1 MRRQLLISF
10 VAVSFLFSAA
20 SAAPG
25 EAVQPPPNSVQ
36 VNFDNVDIKDFAK
49 VVSEATGKDIIIPPN
64 LRGKIT
70 VVSPKPIP
78 KKELFDLFV
87 AALDE
92 LGYQVVNY
100 RHYVKIVK
108 NREAPKEST
117 TVVKGPVDGGDQVV
131 TYIFVPRHLQVMTL
145 QGLIRNMLSSVGR
158 VSYVRETNAIVVTD
172 KEKNVHRLITVLN
185 RLDRAP
191 LKLQI
196 ASYTFKNAKAEQVA
210 KILQSLLEKGFAF
223 DIAKTFPLP
232 GRQYFHF
239 AVDQR
244 TNTLYVVGTPSI
256 IVKVLKLSQKLD
268 KPLKV
273 KEGDVHIIKL
283 NYAFADDMAKVLDSL
298 FKGTGQRKFGLT
310 GPVRV
315 VADKGS
321 NSLIVLASPEDF
333 SVVKDVVK
341 SIDVKRPQVFVEV
354 QIVEMSMDKLL
365 QMGVEWKFLSRGNY
379 VPFGGSLY
387 GNLPLQPGYPNA
399 SPGLLL
405 GIAKWRDG
413 VPDIG
418 LLLNAYAKEGGVNVI
433 ATPQILTLDNE
444 EAEINISKVIPY
456 STGVKYDTNNNPVIS
471 YDYKDVGIVLK
482 ITPHITASGEVRLK
496 VYEKVEDVVGYAN
509 ADQTA
514 PITSKRE
521 AKTTV
526 DVHDGQT
533 LVIGG
538 LIKRKKLTTVEKVPV
553 LGSIPV
559 IGNLF
564 KKTGHQ
570 IEKTNLLVF
579 ITPHIVRNTQEEQAL
594 TARKVREYRENLLE
608 IKRSRR
614 GVLSDVRGFG
624 QFELDKGLQVHV
636 KDIN

>member
-1 MRRQLLISF
+1 MGKRLALLTGILALSLTGTQPLLG
-10 VAVSFLFSAA
+10 AE
-20 SAAPG
+20 G
-25 EAVQPPPNSVQ
+25 ENVSVQ
-36 VNFDNVDIKDFAK
+36 VNFEDVDIKDFAK
-49 VVSEATGKDIIIPPN
+49 VVSKATGKNIVIPPT

-78 KKELFDLFV
+78 KKELFELFV

-92 LGYQVVNY
+92 LGYQVVDY
-100 RHYVKIVK
+100 GDYVKIV
-108 NREAPKEST
+108 RSRDAAKESSE
-117 TVVKGPVDGGDQVV
+117 VVLGKVDGGDRVL
-131 TYIFVPRHLQVMTL
+131 TYVYVPRHLMVVNM
-145 QGLIRNMLSSVGR
+145 QGMVRNMLSGIGR
-158 VSYVRETNAIVVTD
+158 VSFLKDANALIVTD
-172 KEKNVHRLITVLN
+172 KEKNVHKLIKVLK

-191 LKLQI
+191 IKFKVASFQLKNG
-196 ASYTFKNAKAEQVA
+196 KAKDVA
-210 KILQSLLEKGFAF
+210 RVLKALLERSFAF
-223 DIAKTFPLP
+223 DVSRTFPIP
-232 GRQYFHF
+232 GREYFHL
-239 AVDQR
+239 VPDER
-244 TNTLYVVGTPSI
+244 TNTLYLVATDKVIKQVMPLVEQLDRPVKIEKSNVH
-256 IVKVLKLSQKLD
+256 IVK
-268 KPLKV
+268 
-273 KEGDVHIIKL
+273 L
-283 NYAFADDMAKVLDSL
+283 NFAFAEDTAKVLDSL
-298 FKGTGQRKFGLT
+298 FKGSDKEKFGLS
-310 GPVRV
+310 GAVKI
-315 VADKGS
+315 VADKAS
-321 NSLIVLASPEDF
+321 NSLIVLSTPEDF
-333 SVVKDVVK
+333 KVIKEVIK

-365 QMGVEWKFLSRGNY
+365 QMGVEWKFLSRGNSA
-379 VPFGGSLY
+379 PFGGSLY
-387 GNLPLQPGYPNA
+387 GNLPLQPGYPSA

-418 LLLNAYAKEGGVNVI
+418 LLINAYAKEGGVNVI

-456 STGVKYDTNNNPVIS
+456 STGMKYDANNNPVIS

-521 AKTTV
+521 ARTTV
-526 DVHDGQT
+526 DVKDGQT

-538 LIKRKKLTTVEKVPV
+538 LIKKKKLTTVERVPV

-559 IGNLF
+559 VGNLF

-579 ITPHIVRNTQEEQAL
+579 ITPRVVRNLQEENAL
-594 TARKVREYRENLLE
+594 TSQKVNQYRENLLE
-608 IKRSRR
+608 IKKGRK
-614 GVLSDVRGFG
+614 GILSDVKGFG
-624 QFELDKGLQVHV
+624 EFELNGGIKVNV
-636 KDIN
+636 KELN

>member
-1 MRRQLLISF
+1 MVKRTVSAALL
-10 VAVSFLFSAA
+10 AA
-20 SAAPG
+20 SAVLVAPI
-25 EAVQPPPNSVQ
+25 QPPLLAQEPKSVQ
-36 VNFDNVDIKDFAK
+36 VNFVDVDIKDFTK
-49 VVSEATGKDIIIPPN
+49 VVSQATGKNIIVPPT

-70 VVSPKPIP
+70 IISPKPIP

-100 RHYVKIVK
+100 KDYVKIVR
-108 NREAPKEST
+108 NREVAREST
-117 TVVKGPVDGGDQVV
+117 TVLTGRVDGGDIVV
-131 TYIFVPRHLQVMTL
+131 TYIYIPRHLYVMNL
-145 QGLIRNMLSSVGR
+145 QGLIRNMLSPVGR
-158 VSYVRETNAIVVTD
+158 VSFVRESNAVVITD
-172 KEKNVHRLITVLN
+172 KEKNVHRIVKVLS

-191 LKLQI
+191 LKLKI
-196 ASYTFKNAKAEQVA
+196 ASYTFKNAKAQDVV
-210 KILQSLLEKGFAF
+210 KVLQALLEKGFAF

-232 GRQYFHF
+232 GREYYHF
-239 AVDQR
+239 AVDGR
-244 TNTLYVVGTPSI
+244 TNTLYVVGTPKT
-256 IVKVLKLSQKLD
+256 IVRVLQLCEKLD
-268 KPLKV
+268 RPIKV
-273 KEGDVHIIKL
+273 KEGDIHIIKL
-283 NYAFADDMAKVLDSL
+283 NYAFAEDMAKVLDSL
-298 FKGTGQRKFGLT
+298 FKDTSQKKFGLS
-310 GPVRV
+310 GPVKV

-321 NSLIVLASPEDF
+321 NSLIVLASPQDF
-333 SVVKDVVK
+333 AVVKDVVK

-387 GNLPLQPGYPNA
+387 GNLPLQPGYPSA

-579 ITPHIVRNTQEEQAL
+579 ITPHIVRNTEEEQAL
-594 TARKVREYRENLLE
+594 TARKVAEYRENLLE
-608 IKRSRR
+608 IKRSRK
-614 GVLSDVRGFG
+614 GILSDIKGFG
-624 QFELDKGLQVHV
+624 QFELNKGLMVNV
-636 KDIN
+636 KDVK

>member
-1 MRRQLLISF
+1 MRRKLSVLCTIL
-10 VAVSFLFSAA
+10 ALMG
-20 SAAPG
+20 AP
-25 EAVQPPPNSVQ
+25 EKSLSQEPSSVQ
-36 VNFDNVDIKDFAK
+36 VNFEEVDIKDFTK
-49 VVSEATGKDIIIPPN
+49 IVSKATGKNIVIPPS

-70 VVSPKPIP
+70 VISPQPIP
-78 KKELFDLFV
+78 KKELFNLYV

-92 LGYQVVNY
+92 LGYQVVDY
-100 RHYVKIVK
+100 GHYVKIVR
-108 NREAPKEST
+108 NNQVARESA
-117 TVVKGPVDGGDQVV
+117 TVARGKIDGGDKVL
-131 TYIFVPRHLQVMTL
+131 TYIYIPKHLLVANLHSMV
-145 QGLIRNMLSSVGR
+145 RNMLSRVGK
-158 VSYVRETNAIVVTD
+158 VSIVRDSNAIIVTD
-172 KEKNVHRLITVLN
+172 KEKNIHKLITVLN

-191 LKLQI
+191 VSLQI
-196 ASYTFKNAKAEQVA
+196 ASYKLKNARAEDVEKVLKA
-210 KILQSLLEKGFAF
+210 LLEKGFAF
-223 DIAKTFPLP
+223 DIAKTFPIP
-232 GRQYFHF
+232 GRDYFHF
-239 AVDQR
+239 ATDER
-244 TNTLYVVGTPSI
+244 TNTLYLVGTPK
-256 IVKVLKLSQKLD
+256 IVRQVNSLIAKLD
-268 KPLKV
+268 KPIKV
-273 KEGDVHIIKL
+273 KKGNVHIVRL
-283 NYAFADDMAKVLDSL
+283 NYAFAEDTAKVLDSL
-298 FKGTGQRKFGLT
+298 FKGSDKKKYGLT
-310 GPVRV
+310 GAVKI
-315 VADKGS
+315 VADKSS
-321 NSLIVLASPEDF
+321 NSLIVLSKPEDF
-333 SVVKDVVK
+333 AVIKEIIK

-365 QMGVEWKFLSRGNY
+365 QMGVEWKFLSRGEH

-387 GNLPLQPGYPNA
+387 GNLPLQPGYPSA

-413 VPDIG
+413 TPDIG

-456 STGVKYDTNNNPVIS
+456 STGLKYDANNNPVIS

-521 AKTTV
+521 TRTTV
-526 DVHDGQT
+526 DVKNGQT

-538 LIKRKKLTTVEKVPV
+538 LIKKKKLTTVERVPV

-559 IGNLF
+559 VGNLF

-579 ITPHIVRNTQEEQAL
+579 ITPKVVRNVQEENSL
-594 TARKVREYRENLLE
+594 TSTKVNEYNENLEE
-608 IKRSRR
+608 IKRTRSS
-614 GVLSDVRGFG
+614 VLSDIKGFG
-624 QFELDKGLQVHV
+624 KFELNEGMEIEV
-636 KDIN
+636 KKLK

>member
-1 MRRQLLISF
+1 MGKRLALLTGILALS
-10 VAVSFLFSAA
+10 LT
-20 SAAPG
+20 G
-25 EAVQPPPNSVQ
+25 TQPLLGAEGGNVSVQ
-36 VNFDNVDIKDFAK
+36 VNFEDVDIKDFAK
-49 VVSEATGKDIIIPPN
+49 VVSKATGKNIVIPPT

-78 KKELFDLFV
+78 KKELFELFV

-92 LGYQVVNY
+92 LGYQVVDY
-100 RHYVKIVK
+100 GDYVKIV
-108 NREAPKEST
+108 RSRDAAKESSE
-117 TVVKGPVDGGDQVV
+117 VVLGKVDGGDRVL
-131 TYIFVPRHLQVMTL
+131 TYVYVPRHLMVVNM
-145 QGLIRNMLSSVGR
+145 QGMVRNMLSGIGR
-158 VSYVRETNAIVVTD
+158 VSFLKDANALIVTD
-172 KEKNVHRLITVLN
+172 KEKNVHKLIKVLK

-191 LKLQI
+191 IKFKVASFQLKNG
-196 ASYTFKNAKAEQVA
+196 KAKDVA
-210 KILQSLLEKGFAF
+210 RVLKALLERSFAF
-223 DIAKTFPLP
+223 DVSRTFPIP
-232 GRQYFHF
+232 GREYFHL
-239 AVDQR
+239 VPDER
-244 TNTLYVVGTPSI
+244 TNTLYPVATDKVIKQVMPLVEQLDRPVKIEKSNVH
-256 IVKVLKLSQKLD
+256 IVK
-268 KPLKV
+268 
-273 KEGDVHIIKL
+273 L
-283 NYAFADDMAKVLDSL
+283 NFAFAEDTAKVLDSL
-298 FKGTGQRKFGLT
+298 FKGSDKEKFGLS
-310 GPVRV
+310 GAVKI
-315 VADKGS
+315 VADKAS
-321 NSLIVLASPEDF
+321 NSLIVLSTPEDF
-333 SVVKDVVK
+333 KVIKEVIK

-365 QMGVEWKFLSRGNY
+365 QMGVEWKFLSRGNSA
-379 VPFGGSLY
+379 PFGGSLY
-387 GNLPLQPGYPNA
+387 GNLPLQPGYPSA

-418 LLLNAYAKEGGVNVI
+418 LLINAYAKEGGVNVI

-456 STGVKYDTNNNPVIS
+456 STGMKYDANNNPVIS

-521 AKTTV
+521 ARTTV
-526 DVHDGQT
+526 DVKDGQT

-538 LIKRKKLTTVEKVPV
+538 LIKKKKLTTVERVPV

-559 IGNLF
+559 VGNLF

-579 ITPHIVRNTQEEQAL
+579 ITPRVVRNLQEENAL
-594 TARKVREYRENLLE
+594 TSQKVNQYRENLLE
-608 IKRSRR
+608 IKKGRK
-614 GVLSDVRGFG
+614 GILSDVKGFG
-624 QFELDKGLQVHV
+624 EFELNGGIKVNV
-636 KDIN
+636 KELN

>member
-1 MRRQLLISF
+1 MVKRTISATLLCLTLMAST
-10 VAVSFLFSAA
+10 AA
-20 SAAPG
+20 YSQ
-25 EAVQPPPNSVQ
+25 QPTSVQ
-36 VNFDNVDIKDFAK
+36 VNFEDVDIKDFTK
-49 VVSEATGKDIIIPPN
+49 VVSQAVGKNIIVPPT

-70 VVSPKPIP
+70 IISPKPIP
-78 KKELFDLFV
+78 KKELFNLYV

-92 LGYQVVNY
+92 LGYQVVDY
-100 RHYVKIVK
+100 GDYVKIVR
-108 NREAPKEST
+108 NRHAAREATSVAT
-117 TVVKGPVDGGDQVV
+117 RRLDGGDRVL
-131 TYIFVPRHLQVMTL
+131 TYVFLPRHLNVLNL
-145 QGLIRNMLSSVGR
+145 QGLVRNMISEIGR
-158 VSYVRETNAIVVTD
+158 VSFVRDTNAIVVTD
-172 KEKNVHRLITVLN
+172 KEKNLHRLMVILN
-185 RLDRAP
+185 RLDRTP
-191 LKLQI
+191 VKLQI
-196 ASYTFKNAKAEQVA
+196 ATFTLKHADAKEAV
-210 KILQSLLEKGFAF
+210 KVLSSVLDKGFAF
-223 DIAKTFPLP
+223 DIARTVPIP
-232 GRQYFHF
+232 GRDYYHF
-239 AVDQR
+239 AVDER
-244 TNTLYVVGTPSI
+244 TNTVYLVGTPSVI
-256 IVKVLKLSQKLD
+256 ERVKTLIPHIDTPVSVKTGNIHIVKLK
-268 KPLKV
+268 
-273 KEGDVHIIKL
+273 
-283 NYAFADDMAKVLDSL
+283 YAFATDTAKVLENL
-298 FKGTGQRKFGLT
+298 FKGVNGKKYGLT
-310 GPVRV
+310 GPVKV

-321 NSLIVLASPEDF
+321 NSLIVLASPQDF
-333 SVVKDVVK
+333 SVVKDVIS

-387 GNLPLQPGYPNA
+387 GNLPLQPGYPSA

-456 STGVKYDTNNNPVIS
+456 STGIKYDANNNPVIS

-482 ITPHITASGEVRLK
+482 ITPHITSSGEVRLK

-521 AKTTV
+521 ARTTV
-526 DVHDGQT
+526 DVQDGQT

-538 LIKRKKLTTVEKVPV
+538 LIKSKKLTTIEKVPV
-553 LGSIPV
+553 LGNIPV

-579 ITPHIVRNTQEEQAL
+579 ITPHVVRNLQEENAL
-594 TARKVREYRENLLE
+594 TASKVKAYISNIKSIQQSRKGIFSD
-608 IKRSRR
+608 IK
-614 GVLSDVRGFG
+614 GFG
-624 QFELDKGLQVHV
+624 KFELNQGINFNV
-636 KDIN
+636 KNLN

>member
-1 MRRQLLISF
+1 MKRKVATALLFTLSLTVPKI
-10 VAVSFLFSAA
+10 AYA
-20 SAAPG
+20 
-25 EAVQPPPNSVQ
+25 QPPSEVQ
-36 VNFDNVDIKDFAK
+36 VNFDNVEIKDFAK
-49 VVSEATGKDIIIPPN
+49 VVSKATGKNIIIPPT

-70 VVSPKPIP
+70 IVSSEPIP
-78 KKELFDLFV
+78 KRELYNLFL

-92 LGYQVVNY
+92 LGYQAIDY
-100 RHYVKIVK
+100 GDYVKIVRK
-108 NREAPKEST
+108 REATRESAR
-117 TVVKGPVDGGDQVV
+117 VAFGKVDGGDRVL
-131 TYIFVPRHLQVMTL
+131 TYIFVPKHLTVMNL
-145 QGLIRNMLSSVGR
+145 ESMARNMLSEIGR
-158 VSYVRETNAIVVTD
+158 MAVLREANALIVTD
-172 KEKNVHRLITVLN
+172 KEKNIHKLITVLR

-191 LKLQI
+191 VKLQI
-196 ASYTFKNAKAEQVA
+196 ASYQLKNGKASQVA
-210 KILQSLLEKGFAF
+210 KLLKEILEKSFAL
-223 DIAKTFPLP
+223 DITKAFPIP
-232 GRQYFHF
+232 GREYFHL
-239 AVDQR
+239 VPDDR
-244 TNTLYVVGTPSI
+244 TNTLYLVGTHKVIEKVNSI
-256 IVKVLKLSQKLD
+256 IGELDRPITVKT
-268 KPLKV
+268 
-273 KEGDVHIIKL
+273 GNVHIIKL
-283 NYAFADDMAKVLDSL
+283 NYAFAQDTAKVLDNL
-298 FKGTGQRKFGLT
+298 FKGSSGKKYGLT
-310 GPVRV
+310 GAVKV

-321 NSLIVLASPEDF
+321 NSLIVLATPEDF
-333 SVVKDVVK
+333 QIIKGIVK

-387 GNLPLQPGYPNA
+387 GNLPLQPGYPSA

-405 GIAKWRDG
+405 GIAKWRNG

-418 LLLNAYAKEGGVNVI
+418 LLINAYAKEGGVNVI

-496 VYEKVEDVVGYAN
+496 VYEKVEDVIGYAN

-521 AKTTV
+521 ARTTV
-526 DVHDGQT
+526 DVKDGQT

-538 LIKRKKLTTVEKVPV
+538 LIKKKKLTTVEKVPV
-553 LGSIPV
+553 LGNIPI

-579 ITPHIVRNTQEEQAL
+579 ITPRVVRSVSEENSLTQM
-594 TARKVREYRENLLE
+594 KINEYRENLLE
-608 IKRSRR
+608 IKRSRE
-614 GVLSDVRGFG
+614 GILSDIKGFG
-624 QFELDKGLQVHV
+624 KFELNQGLKVEV
-636 KDIN
+636 KSLN

>member
-1 MRRQLLISF
+1 MRRKLSVLYTI
-10 VAVSFLFSAA
+10 LTLMG
-20 SAAPG
+20 AP
-25 EAVQPPPNSVQ
+25 EKSLSQEPSSVQ
-36 VNFDNVDIKDFAK
+36 VNFEEVDIKDFTK
-49 VVSEATGKDIIIPPN
+49 IVSKATGKNIVIPPS

-70 VVSPKPIP
+70 VISPQPIP
-78 KKELFDLFV
+78 RKELFNLYV

-92 LGYQVVNY
+92 LGYQVVDY
-100 RHYVKIVK
+100 GHYVKIVR
-108 NREAPKEST
+108 NNQVARESA
-117 TVVKGPVDGGDQVV
+117 TVARGKIDGGDKVL
-131 TYIFVPRHLQVMTL
+131 TYIYIPKHLLVANLHSMA
-145 QGLIRNMLSSVGR
+145 RNMLSRVGK
-158 VSYVRETNAIVVTD
+158 VSIVRDSNAIIVTD
-172 KEKNVHRLITVLN
+172 KEKNIHKLITVLN

-191 LKLQI
+191 VSLQI
-196 ASYTFKNAKAEQVA
+196 ASYKLKNARAEDVEKVLKA
-210 KILQSLLEKGFAF
+210 LLEKGFAF
-223 DIAKTFPLP
+223 DIAKTFPIP
-232 GRQYFHF
+232 GRDYFHF
-239 AVDQR
+239 ATDER
-244 TNTLYVVGTPSI
+244 TNTLYLVGTPK
-256 IVKVLKLSQKLD
+256 IVRQVNSLIAKLD
-268 KPLKV
+268 KPIKV
-273 KEGDVHIIKL
+273 KKGNVHIVRL
-283 NYAFADDMAKVLDSL
+283 NYAFAEDTAKVLDSL
-298 FKGTGQRKFGLT
+298 FKGSDKKKYGLT
-310 GPVRV
+310 GAVKI
-315 VADKGS
+315 VADKSS
-321 NSLIVLASPEDF
+321 NSLIVLSKPEDF
-333 SVVKDVVK
+333 AVIKEIIK

-365 QMGVEWKFLSRGNY
+365 QMGVEWKFLSRGEH

-387 GNLPLQPGYPNA
+387 GNLPLQPGYPSA

-413 VPDIG
+413 TPDIG

-456 STGVKYDTNNNPVIS
+456 STGLKYDANNNPVIS

-521 AKTTV
+521 TRTTV
-526 DVHDGQT
+526 DVKNGQT

-538 LIKRKKLTTVEKVPV
+538 LIKKKKLTTVERIPV

-559 IGNLF
+559 VGNLF

-579 ITPHIVRNTQEEQAL
+579 ITPKVVRNVQEENSL
-594 TARKVREYRENLLE
+594 TSTKVNEYNENLEE
-608 IKRSRR
+608 IKRTRSS
-614 GVLSDVRGFG
+614 VLSDIKGFG
-624 QFELDKGLQVHV
+624 KFELNEGMEIEV
-636 KDIN
+636 KKLK

>member
-1 MRRQLLISF
+1 MVKRTISATLLCLTLMAST
-10 VAVSFLFSAA
+10 AA
-20 SAAPG
+20 YSQ
-25 EAVQPPPNSVQ
+25 QPTSVQ
-36 VNFDNVDIKDFAK
+36 VNFEDVDIKDFTK
-49 VVSEATGKDIIIPPN
+49 VVSQAIGKNIIVPPT

-70 VVSPKPIP
+70 IISPKPIP
-78 KKELFDLFV
+78 KKELFNLYV

-92 LGYQVVNY
+92 LGYQVVDY
-100 RHYVKIVK
+100 GDYVKIVR
-108 NREAPKEST
+108 NRHAAREATSVAT
-117 TVVKGPVDGGDQVV
+117 RRLDGGDRVL
-131 TYIFVPRHLQVMTL
+131 TYVFLPRHLNVLNL
-145 QGLIRNMLSSVGR
+145 QGLVRNMLSEIGK
-158 VSYVRETNAIVVTD
+158 VSFVKDTNAIVVTD
-172 KEKNVHRLITVLN
+172 KEKNLHRLMVILN
-185 RLDRAP
+185 RLDRTP
-191 LKLQI
+191 VKLQI
-196 ASYTFKNAKAEQVA
+196 ATFTLKHADAKEAV
-210 KILQSLLEKGFAF
+210 KVLSSVLDKGFAF
-223 DIAKTFPLP
+223 DIARTVPIP
-232 GRQYFHF
+232 GRDYYHF
-239 AVDQR
+239 AVDER
-244 TNTLYVVGTPSI
+244 TNTVYLVGTPSVI
-256 IVKVLKLSQKLD
+256 ERVKTLIPHIDTPVSVKTGNIHIVKLK
-268 KPLKV
+268 
-273 KEGDVHIIKL
+273 
-283 NYAFADDMAKVLDSL
+283 YAFATDTAKVLENL
-298 FKGTGQRKFGLT
+298 FKGVNGKKYGLT
-310 GPVRV
+310 GPVKV

-321 NSLIVLASPEDF
+321 NSLIVLASPQDF
-333 SVVKDVVK
+333 SVVKDVIS

-387 GNLPLQPGYPNA
+387 GNLPLQPGYPSA

-456 STGVKYDTNNNPVIS
+456 STGIKYDANNNPVIS

-482 ITPHITASGEVRLK
+482 ITPHITSSGEVRLK

-521 AKTTV
+521 ARTTV
-526 DVHDGQT
+526 DVQDGQT

-538 LIKRKKLTTVEKVPV
+538 LIKSKKLTTIEKVPV
-553 LGSIPV
+553 LGNIPV

-579 ITPHIVRNTQEEQAL
+579 ITPHVVRNLQEENAL
-594 TARKVREYRENLLE
+594 TASKVKAYISNIKSIQQSRKGIFSD
-608 IKRSRR
+608 IK
-614 GVLSDVRGFG
+614 GFG
-624 QFELDKGLQVHV
+624 KFELNRGINFNV
-636 KDIN
+636 KNLN